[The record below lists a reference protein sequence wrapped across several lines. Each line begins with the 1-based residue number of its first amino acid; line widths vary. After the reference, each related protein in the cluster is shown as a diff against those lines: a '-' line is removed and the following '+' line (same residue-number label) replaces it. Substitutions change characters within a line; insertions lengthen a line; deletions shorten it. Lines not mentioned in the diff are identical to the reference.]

1 MLMDKLRDGAQ
12 SRVAKIIF
20 WLIILSFALAGV
32 GSYINRPAS
41 NDPAV
46 VDDDII
52 SAQTLEQSYQNER
65 ARMQAQYGEGAAELL
80 NNPQYLAQL
89 KKSVLEQ
96 LINQSLLN
104 SKAQKAGIRLGDEQV
119 KAIIRQMPEFQTDN
133 KFDNQKFVSVLSRVG
148 YTPESFANSMRQDL
162 ARQHW
167 LDGVLTTEFA
177 LPAEV
182 KRLDALYQQT
192 RDVKII
198 TVPVSA
204 FNKQVTVTDQEIEA
218 FYKEHSNEFMQ
229 SEQVKLNYV
238 LLDSAELAK
247 SIQPTDAEL
256 EAYYQK
262 NADQFTEPARRK
274 VAHILITD
282 KDDSAAQKKADELLA
297 KLKSGADF
305 AQLAKETS
313 ADTLSA
319 RQGGELDWFEKGVM
333 DPAFEQAAFA
343 LNQKNEL
350 SAVVKSSFGY
360 HIIKLLDKQDAIVT
374 PYDKALQVVRQK
386 YADEKSKEL
395 FADQQ
400 QKLSDIG
407 FENPDALDAVAEGLK
422 LPLQK
427 TDFITAQQLPAAIN
441 VPAVKEQAFAENL
454 RDENTNSEVI
464 PVSDSVAVML
474 HVIDYKPASVKPLA
488 EVKDQ
493 VVAKLEASKAA
504 EKARAEAVVLLEKV
518 KAGQAIDEQLTKL
531 NAKVEEKKG
540 MTRFGGDV
548 PASLAQVVFRLAKP
562 ADKQV
567 SADLYS
573 DEQGDQSVLVLEK
586 VNAAPESTDSPL
598 QQGLSQQLIKLKQ
611 EETYG
616 ALIEQL
622 RQKADIKYAAATK
635 ESTD

>member
-46 VDDDII
+46 VDDDVI
-52 SAQTLEQSYQNER
+52 SAQILEQSYQNER
-65 ARMQAQYGEGAAELL
+65 ARMQAQYGDAAAQLL
-80 NNPQYLAQL
+80 NNPQYLTQL
-89 KKSVLEQ
+89 KKSVLER
-96 LINQSLLN
+96 LVNQSILN
-104 SKAQKAGIRLGDEQV
+104 SKAQKAGIHLGDEQV
-119 KAIIRQMPEFQTDN
+119 KEIIRQMPEFQTDN
-133 KFDNQKFVSVLSRVG
+133 KFDNQKFVTVLSRAG

-162 ARQHW
+162 ARQYW

-192 RDVKII
+192 RDVKMI
-198 TVPVSA
+198 TIPVETFS
-204 FNKQVTVTDQEIEA
+204 KQVTVTDQEIEA

-247 SIQPTDAEL
+247 TIQPTDSDL
-256 EAYYQK
+256 KAYYQK

-274 VAHILITD
+274 VAHILITE
-282 KDDSAAQKKADELLA
+282 KDDKAAQKKADELLA

-305 AQLAKETS
+305 AQLAKESS

-350 SAVVKSSFGY
+350 SAVVNSSFGY

-386 YADEKSKEL
+386 YSDEKSKEL

-407 FENPDALDAVAEGLK
+407 FENPDSLDAVVENLK
-422 LPLQK
+422 LTLQK

-441 VPAVKEQAFAENL
+441 VPAIREQAFAENL

-464 PVSDSVAVML
+464 AVSDTAAVML
-474 HVIDYKPASVKPLA
+474 HVIDYKPASAKPLT

-493 VVAKLEASKAA
+493 VVAKLKATKAA
-504 EKARAEAVVLLEKV
+504 EKARAEAVALLEKV

-540 MTRFGGDV
+540 MARFGTDI

-562 ADKQV
+562 ADKMV
-567 SADLYS
+567 SAGLYS
-573 DEQGDQSVLVLEK
+573 DELGNQSVLVLEK
-586 VNAAPESTDSPL
+586 VISAPESADSPL
-598 QQGLSQQLIKLKQ
+598 QQGLSQQVIKLKQ

-622 RQKADIKYAAATK
+622 RQKADIKYAAETK